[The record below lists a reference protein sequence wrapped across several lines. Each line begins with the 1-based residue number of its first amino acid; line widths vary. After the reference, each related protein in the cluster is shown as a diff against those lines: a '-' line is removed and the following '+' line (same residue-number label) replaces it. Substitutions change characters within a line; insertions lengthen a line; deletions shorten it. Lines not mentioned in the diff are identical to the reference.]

1 MVEKELLR
9 IMDHNF
15 ALMDK
20 FINETKA
27 DIHKVYLTVD
37 ELQKAIAKNQKYC
50 KKLNYFLYGSLAIG
64 VIALVRIASTKRQ
77 FSELK
82 ERIEMLENKKGA

>member
-15 ALMDK
+15 SLMDK
-20 FINETKA
+20 FINETKD

-64 VIALVRIASTKRQ
+64 VIALVRSASTKRQ